1 MASKRLKTLLVCAL
15 SIMLCV
21 AAVAVGTYA
30 LFSDNVTV
38 KNHLQAGTLKATL
51 TRTELVKTEVGKDD
65 GYLHTS
71 RVRDP
76 KDFTNST
83 TDDDNIFDLADG
95 AILVPGSTYEAT
107 MKIEN
112 KGTVAFDYNVTVV
125 LTTPQCAESEAFANQ
140 LKFTTGKVGETGTS
154 TTLAAAGSNPIFSGF
169 LKGGD
174 ASEESFFIKI
184 EFVNEDGTVNNAA
197 QAGDVKFDLVVTAT
211 QQTTAPT
218 AGN

>member
-1 MASKRLKTLLVCAL
+1 
-15 SIMLCV
+15 
-21 AAVAVGTYA
+21 
-30 LFSDNVTV
+30 
-38 KNHLQAGTLKATL
+38 
-51 TRTELVKTEVGKDD
+51 
-65 GYLHTS
+65 
-71 RVRDP
+71 
-76 KDFTNST
+76 
-83 TDDDNIFDLADG
+83 
-95 AILVPGSTYEAT
+95 

-125 LTTPQCAESEAFANQ
+125 LTTPQGAESEAFANQ

>member
-1 MASKRLKTLLVCAL
+1 MRAFY
-15 SIMLCV
+15 
-21 AAVAVGTYA
+21 YA
-30 LFSDNVTV
+30 LRDSGRSRYIRSVFGQRNRQEPPSGRYAQSNAHPYLTQ
-38 KNHLQAGTLKATL
+38 KSEIGT
-51 TRTELVKTEVGKDD
+51 D
-65 GYLHTS
+65 GYLHPS
-71 RVRDP
+71 EDSNA

-125 LTTPQCAESEAFANQ
+125 LTTPQGTESEAFANQ

-169 LKGGD
+169 LKGGA
-174 ASEESFFIKI
+174 ASAESFFLKI
-184 EFVNEDGTVNNAA
+184 EFINENGTVNNAA

>member
-51 TRTELVKTEVGKDD
+51 TRTLLEKSEIGTD
-65 GYLHTS
+65 GYLHPSENSTA
-71 RVRDP
+71 

-125 LTTPQCAESEAFANQ
+125 LTTPQGAESEAFANQ

-169 LKGGD
+169 LKGGY
-174 ASEESFFIKI
+174 ASEESFFIKV

>member
-21 AAVAVGTYA
+21 TAVAVGTYA

-51 TRTELVKTEVGKDD
+51 TRTLLKKSEIGTD
-65 GYLHTS
+65 GYLNPS
-71 RVRDP
+71 EDGNA

-83 TDDDNIFDLADG
+83 TDDDNIFDLSDG
-95 AILVPGSTYEAT
+95 AILVPGSMYEAT

-125 LTTPQCAESEAFANQ
+125 LTTPQGTESEAFANQ

-174 ASEESFFIKI
+174 ASAESFFIKI

>member
-21 AAVAVGTYA
+21 TAVAVGTYA

-51 TRTELVKTEVGKDD
+51 TRTLLEKYEIGTD
-65 GYLHTS
+65 GYLHHS
-71 RVRDP
+71 EDSNA

-125 LTTPQCAESEAFANQ
+125 LTTPQGDESEAFANQ

-169 LKGGD
+169 LKGGA
-174 ASEESFFIKI
+174 ASAESFFIKI
-184 EFVNEDGTVNNAA
+184 EFINENGTVNNAA